1 MWSRLRTLPTPIST
15 AVRSLPRTAFS
26 RVLHLSHVHRPRVR
40 STLVWRSCESLAHL
54 PELGVR
60 VSLAPARRARVARPC
75 SACACRSPQLGV
87 RVSLASARRAPV
99 VRPCSACACR
109 SPQLCVRVSLA
120 SARRAPVALV
130 RSACAYFSGSC
141 ILFVVFVGC
150 LRRIKGIHRR
160 YCCFGADVRLCGS
173 SPRTYSY
180 LPYLRGG
187 QPTV

>member
-87 RVSLASARRAPV
+87 RVSLASALRARV
-99 VRPCSACACR
+99 ARLSSACACR
-109 SPQLCVRVSLA
+109 SRKVGVRVFLGFVHPVCRVCGLPETYKRDTPALLLLWRRCQTLRLLPTHLLVSSVLA
-120 SARRAPVALV
+120 WRP
-130 RSACAYFSGSC
+130 
-141 ILFVVFVGC
+141 
-150 LRRIKGIHRR
+150 
-160 YCCFGADVRLCGS
+160 ADSVM
-173 SPRTYSY
+173 
-180 LPYLRGG
+180 
-187 QPTV
+187 